1 MSSFQYPIEL
11 VASPDGPYERLE
23 AWVDTGSVYTWIP
36 SATLQRL
43 GLIPTA
49 KRPFQVADGRIIERD
64 IVEAVV
70 RLDGQT
76 AYTVCVF
83 GNQDDLVVLGAY
95 ALEGLGLAAD
105 PVNKRLVPMPV
116 IPALRAGNAVRGVSE
131 P

>member
-11 VASPDGPYERLE
+11 AARPDGPYERLE

-36 SATLQRL
+36 SSILRRL
-43 GLIPTA
+43 GLNPA
-49 KRPFQVADGRIIERD
+49 GKRPFQVADGRIIERD

-76 AYTVCVF
+76 AHTICVF
-83 GNQDDLVVLGAY
+83 GDQEDLVLLGAY

-116 IPALRAGNAVRGVSE
+116 IPALCARHDE
-131 P
+131 